1 MSSNAT
7 TIDEVARV
15 YALSIFQLAEEA
27 GGEDKIHQIGDELEA
42 IASIV
47 REDARIAEFFRSPI
61 VDIKKRSE
69 ALRRILDGQVSDV
82 VLRFLLVLNHKSRLG
97 RIADIADAFVEIAND
112 RFGRVEVDV
121 FTVDGAMEDSQLE
134 SLRARIVARMGR
146 DPVFHQHA
154 DASMIG
160 GLVLRIGDQLID
172 GSVRGRL
179 RRIREDLKSRGSSDV
194 RHTAERFM
202 GDAD

>member
-47 REDARIAEFFRSPI
+47 REDAHIAEFFRSPI

-121 FTVDGAMEDSQLE
+121 FTVDGAMEDS
-134 SLRARIVARMGR
+134 
-146 DPVFHQHA
+146 
-154 DASMIG
+154 
-160 GLVLRIGDQLID
+160 
-172 GSVRGRL
+172 
-179 RRIREDLKSRGSSDV
+179 
-194 RHTAERFM
+194 
-202 GDAD
+202 